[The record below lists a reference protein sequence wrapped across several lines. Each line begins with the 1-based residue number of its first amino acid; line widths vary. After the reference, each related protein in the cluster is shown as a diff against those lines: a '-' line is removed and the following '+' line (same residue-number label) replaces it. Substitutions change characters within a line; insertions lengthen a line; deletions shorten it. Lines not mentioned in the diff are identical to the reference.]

1 MKIKIKN
8 KNGIVLKTK
17 DTIVT
22 EDIEVI
28 PDESIINGSGEY
40 EDGDEMI
47 FGGVSF
53 TNTYIVKATQQGDLN
68 ARTVSAGMVLYST
81 DGGSSWID
89 AAIVF
94 RGETNPITVVLV
106 ENAAQIKFKT
116 ATVQNYSYCPT
127 VSSSTLGFN
136 LQEPGETEN
145 FILNQDVL
153 DIIVDVGVA
162 DSGGWL

>member
-81 DGGSSWID
+81 DGGSS
-89 AAIVF
+89 
-94 RGETNPITVVLV
+94 
-106 ENAAQIKFKT
+106 
-116 ATVQNYSYCPT
+116 
-127 VSSSTLGFN
+127 
-136 LQEPGETEN
+136 
-145 FILNQDVL
+145 
-153 DIIVDVGVA
+153 
-162 DSGGWL
+162 